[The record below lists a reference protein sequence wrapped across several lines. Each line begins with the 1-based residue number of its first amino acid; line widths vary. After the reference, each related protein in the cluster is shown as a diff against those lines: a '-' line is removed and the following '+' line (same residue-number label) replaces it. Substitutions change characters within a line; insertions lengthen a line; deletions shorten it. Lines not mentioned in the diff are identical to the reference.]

1 MMASADRFHG
11 TNGYREQEMY
21 RVEVGGVPIGSEW
34 DIQPSA
40 FPTRDEAF
48 QFALGIGKTLLAMP
62 WGNGVKIS
70 DLTVSIIEPTGS
82 RETWSPKELLVNAFL
97 FGQWVSLK
105 K

>member
-1 MMASADRFHG
+1 
-11 TNGYREQEMY
+11 MY

-62 WGNGVKIS
+62 GGGAVNIS
-70 DLTVSIIEPTGS
+70 DLTY
-82 RETWSPKELLVNAFL
+82 LFL
-97 FGQWVSLK
+97 DQLAPGK
-105 K
+105 RGR